1 MGGLEVVRHE
11 MRESTARGS
20 ALLAASTIG
29 SVRCYI
35 TESETFVDVN
45 SARSTVFVSCKTA
58 EEPSTALRASGWQC
72 AVERPRGVRHRGGVI
87 ETNRW

>member
-1 MGGLEVVRHE
+1 MGGFEVVRHE

-20 ALLAASTIG
+20 APLAASTIG

-35 TESETFVDVN
+35 TKSETFVDVN

-58 EEPSTALRASGWQC
+58 EEPSTALRASGWH
-72 AVERPRGVRHRGGVI
+72 AVERPRRVRDRGGVI